1 MRVGIVNDLRLVA
14 EMLRRIV
21 RSQPGWDVAWIASDG
36 IDAVRLCTSDR
47 PDLVLMDL
55 VMPGMDGVEATRRIM
70 KSTPT
75 TILVV
80 TSSVT
85 GNARAVFEAMGHG
98 ALDAVT
104 TPSVRPDGTVD
115 GAEALVHKMSL
126 LSRLSSPEATPSPR
140 RAPSLRAEQPPVLVA
155 IGASTGGPGA
165 VAALLASLPPA
176 FPAAIV
182 LVQHVDAQFA
192 PGLADWLAGQC
203 RHPVRIALPGDRLRA
218 GDVLL
223 AAGDE
228 HMVLLPGLTLAYT
241 SEPKECP
248 YRPSVDAFLGSAAPL
263 WPLPAIAVLL
273 TGMGRDG
280 ARGLL
285 SCREAGWH
293 TIAQDEKTSV
303 LYGMPRA
310 AREIGAA
317 VEVLPL
323 EEIGPSVARRVLDLS
338 HRPGRTGEK
347 ELHPR

>member
-1 MRVGIVNDLRLVA
+1 MRVGIVNDLKLVA
-14 EMLRRIV
+14 DLLRRIV
-21 RSQPGWDVAWIASDG
+21 RSQPGWEVAWTASDG
-36 IDAVRLCTSDR
+36 IEAVRLSATDR
-47 PDLVLMDL
+47 PDLILMDL

-70 KSTPT
+70 NATPT

-85 GNARAVFEAMGHG
+85 GNARTVFEAMGHG

-115 GAEALVHKMSL
+115 GAEALVRKMTL
-126 LSRLSSPEATPSPR
+126 LSHLSSHEPPP
-140 RAPSLRAEQPPVLVA
+140 APHRPAFPLAEPPQLVV

-165 VAALLASLPPA
+165 VSAVLSAFPPS
-176 FPAAIV
+176 FPAAVVVI
-182 LVQHVDAQFA
+182 QHVDAQFA
-192 PGLADWLAGQC
+192 PGLADWLGGQC
-203 RHPVRIALPGDRLRA
+203 RLPVRIAVSGDRLRA
-218 GDVLL
+218 GEVLL
-223 AAGDE
+223 AGGDE
-228 HMVLLPGLTLAYT
+228 HMVILPGLKLAYT
-241 SEPKECP
+241 PEPRDCP

-285 SCREAGWH
+285 ACRGAGWH
-293 TIAQDEKTSV
+293 TIAQDERTSV

-317 VEVLPL
+317 VEILPL
-323 EEIGPSVARRVLDLS
+323 DEIAPSVARRLLEFPP
-338 HRPGRTGEK
+338 RPGRSGEK
-347 ELHPR
+347 ETPSR